1 MEKLILV
8 FYINIEHI
16 HDCDI
21 NEYMH
26 NISNN
31 LSSKNGDDILTYFIA
46 DHGIKNRVECINPK
60 LVTEEE
66 YSKAKNILQE
76 LEERMFEYLKEYDQ
90 GGLDLKQ
97 LEFKLD
103 QQLEKETTES
113 LTEYLTEISK
123 NS

>member
-1 MEKLILV
+1 M

-16 HDCDI
+16 DGCDV
-21 NEYMH
+21 NEFMH
-26 NISNN
+26 HISNEI
-31 LSSKNGDDILTYFIA
+31 SSKNGDDILTYFIA

-76 LEERMFEYLKEYDQ
+76 LEERMFKYIKEQ
-90 GGLDLKQ
+90 EGGLDLEQ

-113 LTEYLTEISK
+113 LTEYLTEIRK

>member
-1 MEKLILV
+1 MEKIILV
-8 FYINIEHI
+8 FYINIEHF
-16 HDCDI
+16 DGCDI
-21 NEYMH
+21 NEYMYD
-26 NISNN
+26 ISNELN
-31 LSSKNGDDILTYFIA
+31 SKNGDDIITYLIA
-46 DHGIKNRVECINPK
+46 DFGIKNRVECINPK

-76 LEERMFEYLKEYDQ
+76 LEDRMFKYNKEQ
-90 GGLDLKQ
+90 EGGLDLEQ

-113 LTEYLTEISK
+113 LTEFIEEIRN

>member
-16 HDCDI
+16 DGYDI
-21 NEYMH
+21 PEYMD
-26 NISNN
+26 NISKS
-31 LSSKNGDDILTYFIA
+31 LSAKNGDDILSYFIA
-46 DHGIKNRVECINPK
+46 DYGIKNRVECINPK

-76 LEERMFEYLKEYDQ
+76 LEEQMFKYIKEQ
-90 GGLDLKQ
+90 EGGLDLEH

-103 QQLEKETTES
+103 QQLEKETPDS
-113 LTEYLTEISK
+113 LNEYLTEIRK

>member
-16 HDCDI
+16 ASCDV
-21 NEYMH
+21 NEYIH
-26 NISNN
+26 NISKN
-31 LSSKNGDDILTYFIA
+31 LSAKNGDDILSYFIA
-46 DHGIKNRVECINPK
+46 DWGIKNRVECVNPK

-76 LEERMFEYLKEYDQ
+76 LEEQMFKYIKEQ
-90 GGLDLKQ
+90 EGGLDLEV
-97 LEFKLD
+97 LEARID
-103 QQLEKETTES
+103 QQLEKETPES
-113 LTEYLTEISK
+113 LNEYLAEIRK